1 MAEKKS
7 MFSALVEKGRSSERR
22 FTTLNASRW
31 AFGFQVFRA
40 NVSKIIILN
49 MLLVLFALPII
60 LLYLLRFSQL
70 SYAISVAPFSANM
83 GIGYMPYTSLVGIEA
98 QIEYTVNA
106 NFFKFFPLAMAFFGV
121 GLAGVLEVNKKL
133 LWLEEVAVFKD
144 FLKGLSKNWLIIL
157 LSFIVG
163 VIVSAGFMVISYA
176 NLSSA
181 FVGNRGFATFTKVVC
196 AVAVVLF
203 VIMFLNMSV
212 MHTTYKVSPF
222 GLVKNCFLIS
232 AILIPLHLFFMAFS
246 AIPVALMFFD
256 GMFKALGL
264 ILIAVFGLEF
274 IFFVWTDYSHWIYE
288 KFLPSPVDNRN
299 KNKTREEIQAERES
313 RRAVRRDRF
322 IDNDILPV
330 KPISE
335 GLNVASIPM
344 VFSYADILKLNDD
357 RKKMQS
363 DSDNFK
369 AVVEKMQ
376 SEAEVSTPDGTDKEN
391 NTNDKKAKKVKK

>member
-7 MFSALVEKGRSSERR
+7 MFSALVEKGRSTERR

-31 AFGFQVFRA
+31 SFGFQVFRA

-98 QIEYTVNA
+98 QIEYTVNL

-144 FLKGLSKNWLIIL
+144 FLRGLSKNWLIIL
-157 LSFIVG
+157 FSFLVGIV
-163 VIVSAGFMVISYA
+163 VSAGFMVISYS
-176 NLSSA
+176 NLSST
-181 FVGNRGFATFTKVVC
+181 FVGNQGFATFTKIVC
-196 AVAVVLF
+196 IVAIILF

-246 AIPVALMFFD
+246 ALPVALIFFD

-274 IFFVWTDYSHWIYE
+274 VVFVWTDYSHWIYE
-288 KFLPSPVDNRN
+288 KFLPSPVDTKAKNR
-299 KNKTREEIQAERES
+299 TREEIQAERDEK
-313 RRAVRRDRF
+313 RAVRKDRF
-322 IDNDILPV
+322 LDNDILPI
-330 KPISE
+330 KPVSE
-335 GLNVASIPM
+335 GLAVESVPM
-344 VFSYADILKLNDD
+344 VYSYADILKLGSD
-357 RKKMQS
+357 REKMQS
-363 DSDNFK
+363 DSDSFK
-369 AVVEKMQ
+369 ETIEKMQ
-376 SEAEVSTPDGTDKEN
+376 SETEPSKSADEDKAN
-391 NTNDKKAKKVKK
+391 NTNDKKNKKSKK